1 VPVKPLQAVA
11 MGYVF
16 IALYARFDGYDAYAD
31 PVGWTLVLYGLHRL
45 PADLPQR
52 SGLVPL
58 GWLSWLV
65 SIPLWFPAVVDRLED
80 ADPSLAWAV
89 DLPQFGFGALL
100 CLALARAATADR
112 DLRAAS
118 WLRLLLTAIVVV
130 AVLPVLIFGGGI
142 DELTDPAA
150 LAVQVVY
157 VVLVWLMFQ
166 YSGRVWAGAPVETG
180 AEAAG
185 EDSPPGR

>member
-1 VPVKPLQAVA
+1 

-31 PVGWTLVLYGLHRL
+31 PVGWLIVMYGAHRL
-45 PADLPQR
+45 PAELPSR
-52 SGLVPL
+52 VGVIYL
-58 GWLSWLV
+58 GWVSWLI

-80 ADPSLAWAV
+80 ADESLAWAL
-89 DLPQFGFGALL
+89 DLPQFGFGLLL
-100 CLALARAATADR
+100 CLSLARLAVDDG
-112 DLRAAS
+112 DLRAAK
-118 WLRLLLTAIVVV
+118 WLKLLATTITVV

-142 DELTDPAA
+142 DDLEGPAG

-166 YSGRVWAGAPVETG
+166 YSGRVWAGAPIIEEKP
-180 AEAAG
+180 A
-185 EDSPPGR
+185 